1 MFNVYS
7 YTIQL
12 HITKVGA
19 NMLEAKTVSSS
30 INLYSEQIKD
40 VENMRNCLLSI
51 DKTDPNA
58 FKKAILN
65 TTLLR
70 VYHQLERIIRYT
82 ELMDKIE
89 DRIYQSIEMKLDNAD
104 PDDEDI
110 WQTLIPIQ
118 ERLQRSMIESHKLL
132 EPYLNMEQLSSLE
145 VVQEQDPADSFTSM
159 ILDQE
164 ARERVRTGA
173 QQLLAVISSMDEN
186 NSADSGP
193 SNSTTDDNTIQPY
206 AQPSIQDAAQAALAA
221 LNAELDS
228 ELAKGEDDA

>member
-1 MFNVYS
+1 
-7 YTIQL
+7 
-12 HITKVGA
+12 
-19 NMLEAKTVSSS
+19 MLEAKTVSSS
-30 INLYSEQIKD
+30 IDLYSEQIKD

-51 DKTDPNA
+51 DKADPNA
-58 FKKAILN
+58 FRKAILN

-89 DRIYQSIEMKLDNAD
+89 DKIYESIEAKLNNAD

-145 VVQEQDPADSFTSM
+145 VVQEQDPKDSFTSM

-173 QQLLAVISSMDEN
+173 QQLLAVISNIEESESPTDSNTESMQAEPQQTSVQN
-186 NSADSGP
+186 
-193 SNSTTDDNTIQPY
+193 
-206 AQPSIQDAAQAALAA
+206 AAQEALAM
-221 LNAELDS
+221 LDAELDK
-228 ELAKGEDDA
+228 ELKEVTDNA